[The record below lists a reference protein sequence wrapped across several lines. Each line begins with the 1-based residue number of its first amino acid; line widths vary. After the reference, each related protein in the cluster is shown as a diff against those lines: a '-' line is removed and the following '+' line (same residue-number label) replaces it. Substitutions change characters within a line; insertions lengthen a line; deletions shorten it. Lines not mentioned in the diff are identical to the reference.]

1 MFVRLSL
8 AAIAAASISTA
19 AMARDY
25 VSMAGSS
32 TVFPFATIVAEAV
45 GKTGLKTPV
54 VESGGSSVGKK
65 GACEAL
71 VRNLSISVMLKSHE
85 AQRTRAL
92 CG

>member
-1 MFVRLSL
+1 MFLRLSV

-45 GKTGLKTPV
+45 GR
-54 VESGGSSVGKK
+54 S
-65 GACEAL
+65 
-71 VRNLSISVMLKSHE
+71 
-85 AQRTRAL
+85 RA
-92 CG
+92 